1 MEKTNDM
8 YFKAVIAEKLERF
21 EDVVKYLQLTLPM
34 NEDNKE
40 NQQGEKLNWSQT
52 KLELLTVAY
61 KNLINNDRD
70 NLKRLIDNKHKET
83 Q

>member
-40 NQQGEKLNWSQT
+40 NQ
-52 KLELLTVAY
+52 
-61 KNLINNDRD
+61 
-70 NLKRLIDNKHKET
+70 
-83 Q
+83 